1 MSIKNIKG
9 DLLSSNCVIRCQIVN
24 CCGVADG
31 GLAAQVEEKYP
42 EAAAIYKG
50 LCNTFGAGLLGEVQL
65 VPCHDGSVIANM
77 FAQSEWSGNKSVTNI
92 QALEKCFER
101 ILILA
106 AKTGLSFGFPKN
118 LGAGYGKGDWE
129 EISSLIEGYFSHP
142 SDKCFVVEY
151 EEPPKP
157 AEVPES
163 EGRSAPAK
171 ESKSTEEAKPA
182 EEPKPAERPQEP
194 SKPAGEPKKIHVQ
207 ICAMGINENGAGG
220 WGVVLRAGKTD
231 KVLSGGAAKSPAE
244 DMVLTAMI
252 SGLAALKWPCK
263 VDLFINSF
271 AIMNA
276 VSSNGGKPIGATA
289 LWNQL
294 AEAQAKHTVS
304 VHLTDGYDTAIVE
317 RCKAAAKEKAQEL
330 VSKAS

>member
-9 DLLSSNCVIRCQIVN
+9 DLLNSDCVIRCQIVN

-118 LGAGYGKGDWE
+118 LGAGYGKGDWGGDFLPYRR
-129 EISSLIEGYFSHP
+129 ILCPSL
-142 SDKCFVVEY
+142 
-151 EEPPKP
+151 
-157 AEVPES
+157 
-163 EGRSAPAK
+163 R
-171 ESKSTEEAKPA
+171 
-182 EEPKPAERPQEP
+182 
-194 SKPAGEPKKIHVQ
+194 
-207 ICAMGINENGAGG
+207 
-220 WGVVLRAGKTD
+220 
-231 KVLSGGAAKSPAE
+231 
-244 DMVLTAMI
+244 
-252 SGLAALKWPCK
+252 
-263 VDLFINSF
+263 
-271 AIMNA
+271 
-276 VSSNGGKPIGATA
+276 
-289 LWNQL
+289 
-294 AEAQAKHTVS
+294 
-304 VHLTDGYDTAIVE
+304 
-317 RCKAAAKEKAQEL
+317 
-330 VSKAS
+330 

>member
-9 DLLSSNCVIRCQIVN
+9 DLLSSNCAIRCQIVN

-77 FAQSEWSGNKSVTNI
+77 FAQAEWDGNKSVTNI

-101 ILILA
+101 ILLLA

-118 LGAGYGKGDWE
+118 LGAGYGRGDWE
-129 EISSLIEGYFSHP
+129 EISALMEGYFAHP
-142 SDKCFVVEY
+142 SDNCFVVEY

-157 AEVPES
+157 AEEV
-163 EGRSAPAK
+163 
-171 ESKSTEEAKPA
+171 KPA
-182 EEPKPAERPQEP
+182 EKPTPGEEPKPTEPSQPTEKLQEP
-194 SKPAGEPKKIHVQ
+194 TNPTEEPKKIHVQ
-207 ICAMGINENGAGG
+207 ICAMGVNENGAGG
-220 WGVVLRAGKTD
+220 WAVVLRAGKTN
-231 KVLSGGAAKSPAE
+231 KVLAGGAAKSLAE

-252 SGLAALKWPCK
+252 SGLSALKWPCK

-294 AEAQAKHTVS
+294 AEAQAKHTVA
-304 VHLTDGYDTAIVE
+304 VHLTDGYDATVVE
-317 RCKAAAKEKAQEL
+317 RCRTAAREKAQEL
-330 VSKAS
+330 VFKAS